1 MSQLDPQSFMEPQ
14 PSAAEKALWTK
25 FVDEYMKDFNPISAC
40 LRVGFRIDFAQEYA
54 KQVLAKPFVQN
65 LIMQRKSVPHKDD
78 DSEKDRVAQLR
89 ARVEAVFIQAM
100 ETADAKTAVA
110 AAAKLGEMHGFME
123 APDKSGDE
131 LKDLVEGFKAVA
143 KALPD

>member
-1 MSQLDPQSFMEPQ
+1 MSQLDPLAFMEPK
-14 PSAAEKALWTK
+14 PSAAEEALWTK

-40 LRVGFRIDFAQEYA
+40 LRVGFRLDFAQEYA
-54 KQVLAKPFVQN
+54 KSVMTKPFVQR
-65 LIMQRKSVPHKDD
+65 LILQRKSQPATEDE
-78 DSEKDRVAQLR
+78 SEKGRVAQLR